1 MSNMNNHESLLS
13 RSLLNAL
20 TLKNDIN
27 LHRDLED
34 TPHDLLLMSSAMK
47 SNSVTEEL
55 RVVFFLMAT

>member
-55 RVVFFLMAT
+55 RVVFFFF